1 MFGGDSSRPSVAMEA
16 AKPTAS
22 FSVDVPPEM
31 LEAMTAGGMLDRRIS
46 RNEALQVPAV
56 MRARNLI
63 AGTLSTLPHVVIDP
77 QRREVP
83 TTYLLGGNI
92 DPDIPN
98 SVLLAQTY
106 EDLLFEGIAW
116 WRVTARGWHGFPV
129 EARHVPV
136 ESVHV
141 AGIGTLPSQS
151 QISPDQ
157 LFPVD
162 GQVFIDGIP
171 VRDDEVIRFD
181 SPNPPLLRHAARAIR
196 TALKLD
202 RIAALYADN
211 PVPLGALEPR
221 EGAEPLSA
229 EPGSAGD
236 GSERSEV
243 DALLDDWEIARSKRA
258 WAYLQAVT
266 AKTLQWNP
274 EQLQLADQ
282 RQHAV
287 LEIARASGIDPED
300 LGVSTTSRT
309 YANQEQ
315 RWQALINLTFA
326 SWVAAVR
333 DRLSMRDVLP
343 RGYRAKVRF
352 DDFQRA
358 DTPTRMTTYKTAL
371 EVGAYAPDEIRA
383 REDLPELTP
392 AQKAAS
398 RPAPQPTEP
407 AAEPDPAREMEA
419 DVSAASFSAD
429 QNTTLSFDDPEAYAT
444 FRVNEDKRT
453 ISGMVVP
460 WGKVAVSRGARWRF
474 SENSLRWGDAS
485 RIKLNLRHD
494 RHQSVGYAAGIRNTS
509 KGLDIT
515 FKVAEIPE
523 GDRALAL
530 AAGKAWDG
538 LSVEIDFE
546 DEFGDDWHTDPSD
559 RNTRLVRQ
567 AKLKHVALT
576 PTPAFDDARV
586 AAVAASTDQSE
597 VDDGPQGQGERRQ
610 GRGRRVRVRS
620 RRVH

>member
-1 MFGGDSSRPSVAMEA
+1 MEA
-16 AKPTAS
+16 AKPTAR
-22 FSVDVPPEM
+22 FSVELPPE
-31 LEAMTAGGMLDRRIS
+31 LVEAMTADGSLAARIS

-83 TTYLLGGNI
+83 GTYLLGGNV

-98 SVLLAQTY
+98 SVLFAQTY

-116 WRVTARGWHGFPV
+116 WRVTKFGFHGYPT

-141 AGIGTLPSQS
+141 AGTGTLPSQS

-196 TALKLD
+196 TCLKLD
-202 RIAALYADN
+202 RAAALYADD
-211 PVPLGALEPR
+211 PLPLGYFAPM
-221 EGAEPLSA
+221 EGANPLSDA
-229 EPGSAGD
+229 PGSAED
-236 GSERSEV
+236 GTDRSEV
-243 DALLDDWEIARSKRA
+243 DAMLDAWETSRARRA
-258 WAYLQAVT
+258 WGYVQGVE
-266 AKTLQWNP
+266 AKALAWNP

-287 LEIARASGIDPED
+287 LEIARAAGIDPED

-315 RWQALINLTFA
+315 RWQALINLTYSA
-326 SWVAAVR
+326 YVAAVR
-333 DRLSMRDVLP
+333 DRLSMRDILP

-352 DDFQRA
+352 DDFMRA
-358 DTPTRMTTYKTAL
+358 DTPTRMATYKAAL
-371 EVGAYAPDEIRA
+371 EVGAYAEDEIRE
-383 REDLPELTP
+383 REDLPPLTQ
-392 AQKAAS
+392 AQKAA
-398 RPAPQPTEP
+398 RKPAPQPAQQP
-407 AAEPDPAREMEA
+407 QAAPEMEA
-419 DVSAASFSAD
+419 EVSTASFSAD
-429 QNTTLSFDDPEAYAT
+429 QNTTLSFDDPDAYAT
-444 FRVNEDKRT
+444 FRVNEEKRT

-460 WGKVAVSRGARWRF
+460 WGKVAVSGGARWRF

-485 RIKLNLRHD
+485 RIKLNLGHD

-515 FKVAEIPE
+515 FKVAEVPE

-538 LSVEIDFE
+538 LSVEIDFD
-546 DEFGDDWHTDPSD
+546 DELGDDWHPDPSD
-559 RNTRLVRQ
+559 RSTRLVGQ
-567 AKLKHVALT
+567 AKLVHVALT

-597 VDDGPQGQGERRQ
+597 VSHGPQGQSEHRPA
-610 GRGRRVRVRS
+610 GRGPRVRVRS
-620 RRVH
+620 RRVHQDSR

>member
-1 MFGGDSSRPSVAMEA
+1 MEA

-22 FSVDVPPEM
+22 FSVEVPPEM
-31 LEAMTAGGMLDRRIS
+31 LEAMTAGGAIAPRIS
-46 RNEALQVPAV
+46 RGAALQVPAV

-77 QRREVP
+77 QRREVDP
-83 TTYLLGGNI
+83 PSTYLLGGNI

-162 GQVFIDGIP
+162 GQVFIDGVP

-202 RIAALYADN
+202 RAAALYADD
-211 PVPLGALEPR
+211 PVPLGYFEPR

-229 EPGSAGD
+229 APGSASD
-236 GSERSEV
+236 GSDRSEV
-243 DALLDDWEIARSKRA
+243 DELLDAWEASRSRRA
-258 WAYLQAVT
+258 WGYAQGVT
-266 AKTLQWNP
+266 PKALQWDP
-274 EQLQLADQ
+274 AQLQLAEQ

-287 LEIARASGIDPED
+287 LEIARATGIDPED

-333 DRLSMRDVLP
+333 DRLSMRDILP

-358 DTPTRMTTYKTAL
+358 DTPTRMKTYKEAL
-371 EVGAYAPDEIRA
+371 EVGAYAPDEIRE

-392 AQKAAS
+392 AQKAAA

-407 AAEPDPAREMEA
+407 AAESTSNGAQQSKES
-419 DVSAASFSAD
+419 DV
-429 QNTTLSFDDPEAYAT
+429 
-444 FRVNEDKRT
+444 RT
-453 ISGMVVP
+453 IPAQTVNFDADASMRIQFDAADTEDFQVDAQRRTITGLMLP
-460 WGKVAVSRGARWRF
+460 WGKVADNGFAKWRFKPNSIDWKAVNRVKLNRHHVSTDLIAVATRLQSGSRG
-474 SENSLRWGDAS
+474 L
-485 RIKLNLRHD
+485 
-494 RHQSVGYAAGIRNTS
+494 VG
-509 KGLDIT
+509 T
-515 FKVAEIPE
+515 FKVGRSDD
-523 GDRALAL
+523 GDRALQDAE
-530 AAGKAWDG
+530 DG
-538 LSVEIDFE
+538 ILDGFSVEIVFE
-546 DEFGDDWHTDPSD
+546 HPDDWQIDPTDESV
-559 RNTRLVRQ
+559 RLVNR
-567 AKLKHVALT
+567 ATLRGAALT
-576 PTPAFDDARV
+576 GTPAFDDARLTSV
-586 AAVAASTDQSE
+586 HASRQSSPGGSN
-597 VDDGPQGQGERRQ
+597 GPDEGQGERKQ
-610 GRGRRVRVRS
+610 GRGPRVRVRS